1 MQPWSPRLTVYF
13 QQATSTDH
21 NAQDEMVLNNK
32 MYHLQMF
39 TVRDMLTTSN
49 HKEMHMSLEAV
60 KGRLEGT
67 LDFAHGI
74 EPEIE
79 FALIDTLKI

>member
-1 MQPWSPRLTVYF
+1 
-13 QQATSTDH
+13 
-21 NAQDEMVLNNK
+21 

-49 HKEMHMSLEAV
+49 HKEMHLSLEAV